1 MGKILRFL
9 KNDWWK
15 IALILALTFAQSMA
29 NLYLPAYMSEIVNIG
44 IPTGDTL
51 FILKTGGIMLAVALS
66 GIICQIIARYTSANV
81 SAKFS
86 ADLRDAV
93 FTKVECFSLSEFDK
107 FSTASLITRCT
118 NDVSHVQRFFDI
130 ILRMAITAPMMSIG
144 GIIMAVRYGQG
155 LSWILVI
162 ASIAIV
168 AVMSLNF
175 VFTVPKFNQMQAN
188 IDRLNLTAREGLS
201 GIRVIRAFNAQKTQ
215 DSKFNDANVT
225 LTKLHLV
232 IGRIMSVLQPL
243 TIFIMNI
250 TTVVALWLGASL
262 VAKSSIQVGDLMA
275 FIQYI
280 MQILFSFQMLSMM
293 FIIFPRA
300 MVSVKR
306 INEVLDTQPGIRDPS
321 ESDRKSPEST
331 GTIEFR
337 DVTFTYPGALEPAL
351 NNISFTAKPDQMTA
365 IIGST
370 GSGKTTLANLIP
382 RLYDVTKGTVYVD
395 GVDVRQ
401 FSTHDLRS
409 RIGYVPQKSM
419 MFSGNIE
426 SNISFGRDISHEEVV
441 RSANI
446 AQASDFIN
454 ETENGFKHSI
464 AQGGVNIS
472 GGQKQRLSIAR
483 ALADSPKIYIFDDS
497 FSSLD
502 FQTESNLKNALAEKT
517 LNSTVI
523 LITQRVSTIMNA
535 DQIIV
540 LDAGKVVGMGKH
552 NDLLKTC
559 KVYYEIAS
567 SQLTKEELV

>member
-1 MGKILRFL
+1 MKKLLKFL
-9 KNDWWK
+9 KKDWWK
-15 IALILALTFAQSMA
+15 VALVLALTFAQSMA
-29 NLYLPAYMSEIVNIG
+29 NLYLPAYMSEIVNTG
-44 IPTGDTL
+44 IPTGDTV
-51 FILKTGGIMLAVALS
+51 FILKTGGIMLAVALV

-81 SAKFS
+81 SAKFA

-93 FTKVECFSLSEFDK
+93 FTKVQSFSLSEFDK

-118 NDVSHVQRFFDI
+118 NDVSHVQRFFDM
-130 ILRMAITAPMMSIG
+130 ILRMAITAPMMAIG
-144 GIIMAVRYGQG
+144 GIIMAIRYGQG

-168 AVMSLNF
+168 VVMSLNF
-175 VFTVPKFNQMQAN
+175 IFTIPKFNQMQTN
-188 IDRLNLTAREGLS
+188 IDKLNLIAREGLS

-215 DSKFNDANVT
+215 DNKFDDANVT
-225 LTKLHLV
+225 LTKLHLA
-232 IGRIMSVLQPL
+232 IGRIMSVLQPM

-250 TTVVALWLGASL
+250 TTLVALWLGASL
-262 VAKSSIQVGDLMA
+262 VADSSIMVGDLMA

-293 FIIFPRA
+293 FIIVPRA
-300 MVSVKR
+300 MVSVRR
-306 INEVLDTQPGIRDPS
+306 INEVSDIQPGIQDPS
-321 ESDRKSPEST
+321 ESDRKSPKST

-337 DVTFTYPGALEPAL
+337 NVTFTYPGALEPAL
-351 NNISFTAKPDQMTA
+351 NNVSFTAKPNQMTA

-382 RLYDVTKGTVYVD
+382 RLYDVTQGTVYVD
-395 GVDVRQ
+395 NVDVRQ

-419 MFSGNIE
+419 MFSGNIA
-426 SNISFGRDISHEEVV
+426 SNISFGRDISREDIAE
-441 RSANI
+441 SADI
-446 AQASDFIN
+446 AQATEFIN
-454 ETENGFKHSI
+454 ETEGGFNHSI

-483 ALADSPKIYIFDDS
+483 ALAGSPKIYIFDDS

-502 FQTESNLKNALAEKT
+502 FQTESKLKSALASKT
-517 LNSTVI
+517 LDSTVI

-552 NDLLKTC
+552 NDLLSSC
-559 KVYYEIAS
+559 RVYYEIAS

>member
-44 IPTGDTL
+44 IPTGDTS
-51 FILKTGGIMLAVALS
+51 FILKTGGIMLAVALI

-306 INEVLDTQPGIRDPS
+306 INEVLDTQPGIQDP
-321 ESDRKSPEST
+321 
-331 GTIEFR
+331 G
-337 DVTFTYPGALEPAL
+337 
-351 NNISFTAKPDQMTA
+351 
-365 IIGST
+365 IGQ
-370 GSGKTTLANLIP
+370 KI
-382 RLYDVTKGTVYVD
+382 
-395 GVDVRQ
+395 
-401 FSTHDLRS
+401 S
-409 RIGYVPQKSM
+409 RIY
-419 MFSGNIE
+419 
-426 SNISFGRDISHEEVV
+426 R
-441 RSANI
+441 
-446 AQASDFIN
+446 
-454 ETENGFKHSI
+454 
-464 AQGGVNIS
+464 
-472 GGQKQRLSIAR
+472 
-483 ALADSPKIYIFDDS
+483 
-497 FSSLD
+497 
-502 FQTESNLKNALAEKT
+502 
-517 LNSTVI
+517 
-523 LITQRVSTIMNA
+523 
-535 DQIIV
+535 
-540 LDAGKVVGMGKH
+540 
-552 NDLLKTC
+552 NDR
-559 KVYYEIAS
+559 IP
-567 SQLTKEELV
+567 